1 MQNIGNT
8 YQTKQSEF
16 ATSGK
21 TVKTDVKA
29 AFDFAA
35 IFSDLNAKSDS
46 HTNLSNVMASA
57 KDNRL
62 NAVKQSNTKKTAA
75 KEDLRKD
82 NSINKDNE
90 DPEEKKTKNKDK
102 TTVTEDLSLALK
114 DLNALLEESN
124 QEDLQVQID
133 PATASKDFLS
143 VPEDNLDLASDYV
156 PTELVVETKVNQH
169 TDNANVTDDTVD
181 LVLASNSNN
190 SKLLNQLKQFANTQ
204 DTEVLDLSTDKLKE
218 FLAKVDV
225 SSLSEQDF
233 ATFKFLKEQSVALDS
248 PKPLLNLQQQ
258 LATLSNVKLT
268 AVTNDPLLDTKVSVS
283 NLLNELD
290 GKVNLNTDTTSI
302 SADEDF
308 GFKDFENIEN
318 SLKLSKLLDDELQD
332 LDTKEQINSIMDAK
346 DKANANTLAR
356 SLELLKQVSSGMNVS
371 PRLNMTSSDRVDSNL
386 VASKTTLESAL
397 MEKQAT
403 AFSSNSAFE
412 NGSFSENSNSQQ
424 SFNQNFLNSL
434 NQANKTV
441 STESKPTLNQ
451 TPDLLTLSKNLKEN
465 AEALTEKVMKMASR
479 NLKSM
484 VLDLNPTNLGKMK
497 ITLDLTNA
505 DEIAKISIGA
515 SQAGTRAL
523 VESTLESLKETLKQN
538 FIEAQTDV
546 VDYEEGEPNHEQYA
560 SGDEQHQPQHESS
573 QDERADNG
581 ILFASDENSE
591 NETENSQLNDL
602 ENINNS
608 QNANGI
614 SYFA

>member
-102 TTVTEDLSLALK
+102 TTVTEDLSLALN
-114 DLNALLEESN
+114 DLNALLNDTN

-133 PATASKDFLS
+133 PAASKDFLS
-143 VPEDNLDLASDYV
+143 VSQDNLDLASDYV

-190 SKLLNQLKQFANTQ
+190 SKLLNQLKQFANAQ

-268 AVTNDPLLDTKVSVS
+268 AATNDPLLDTKVSVS
-283 NLLNELD
+283 NLLKELE

-523 VESTLESLKETLKQN
+523 VESTLDSLKETLKQN

-560 SGDEQHQPQHESS
+560 SDDEQHQPQHESS
-573 QDERADNG
+573 QQKSSDNG

-591 NETENSQLNDL
+591 RETENSQLNDL

>member
-190 SKLLNQLKQFANTQ
+190 SKLLNQLKQFANAQ

-258 LATLSNVKLT
+258 LATLSNGKLT
-268 AVTNDPLLDTKVSVS
+268 VANDPLLNTKVSVS
-283 NLLNELD
+283 NLLKELE

-497 ITLDLTNA
+497 ITLDLTTA

-523 VESTLESLKETLKQN
+523 VESTLDSLKETLKQN

-560 SGDEQHQPQHESS
+560 SDDEQHQPQHESS
-573 QDERADNG
+573 QQKSSDNG

-591 NETENSQLNDL
+591 RETENSQLNDL

>member
-102 TTVTEDLSLALK
+102 TTVTEDLSLALN
-114 DLNALLEESN
+114 DLNALLNDTN

-133 PATASKDFLS
+133 PAASKDFLS
-143 VPEDNLDLASDYV
+143 VSQDNLDLASDYV
-156 PTELVVETKVNQH
+156 PTDLVVEAMVNQH

-190 SKLLNQLKQFANTQ
+190 SKLLNQLKQFANAQ

-258 LATLSNVKLT
+258 LATLSNGKLT
-268 AVTNDPLLDTKVSVS
+268 VANDPLLNTKVSVS
-283 NLLNELD
+283 NLLKDLE

-371 PRLNMTSSDRVDSNL
+371 PRMNMTSSDRVDSNL

-523 VESTLESLKETLKQN
+523 VESTLDSLKETLKQN

-573 QDERADNG
+573 QQKSSDNG
-581 ILFASDENSE
+581 ILFDSDENSE
-591 NETENSQLNDL
+591 RETENSQLNDL

-608 QNANGI
+608 QNATGI

>member
-258 LATLSNVKLT
+258 LATLSNGKLT
-268 AVTNDPLLDTKVSVS
+268 VANDPLLNTKVSVS
-283 NLLNELD
+283 NLLKELE

-371 PRLNMTSSDRVDSNL
+371 PRMNMTSSDRVDSNL

-497 ITLDLTNA
+497 ITLDLTSA

-523 VESTLESLKETLKQN
+523 VESTLDSLKETLKQN

-560 SGDEQHQPQHESS
+560 SDDEQHQPQHESS
-573 QDERADNG
+573 QQKSSDNG

-591 NETENSQLNDL
+591 RETENSQLNDL

>member
-46 HTNLSNVMASA
+46 HTNLSNVVASA

-62 NAVKQSNTKKTAA
+62 NAVKQNNTKKTTA
-75 KEDLRKD
+75 KD
-82 NSINKDNE
+82 NSISDEKE
-90 DPEEKKTKNKDK
+90 EPEEKKAKNKDK
-102 TTVTEDLSLALK
+102 TTVTEDLSLALN
-114 DLNALLEESN
+114 DLNALLEETN

-133 PATASKDFLS
+133 PAASKDFLS
-143 VPEDNLDLASDYV
+143 VSQDNLDLASDYV
-156 PTELVVETKVNQH
+156 PTDLVVEAKVNQH

-190 SKLLNQLKQFANTQ
+190 SKLLNQLKQFANAQ

-258 LATLSNVKLT
+258 LATLSNGKLT
-268 AVTNDPLLDTKVSVS
+268 VANDPLLNTKVSVS
-283 NLLNELD
+283 NLLKELE

-371 PRLNMTSSDRVDSNL
+371 PRMNMTSSDRVDSNL

-497 ITLDLTNA
+497 ITLDLTSA

-523 VESTLESLKETLKQN
+523 VESTLDSLKETLKQN

-560 SGDEQHQPQHESS
+560 SDDEQHQPQHESS
-573 QDERADNG
+573 QQKSSDNG

-591 NETENSQLNDL
+591 RETENSQLNDL

>member
-46 HTNLSNVMASA
+46 HSNLTNVVASA

-62 NAVKQSNTKKTAA
+62 NAVKQNNTKKTTA
-75 KEDLRKD
+75 KD
-82 NSINKDNE
+82 NSISDEKE
-90 DPEEKKTKNKDK
+90 EPEEKKAKNKDK
-102 TTVTEDLSLALK
+102 TTVTEDLSLALN
-114 DLNALLEESN
+114 DLNALLEETN

-258 LATLSNVKLT
+258 LATLSNGKLT
-268 AVTNDPLLDTKVSVS
+268 VANDPLLDTKVSVS
-283 NLLNELD
+283 NLLKELE

-523 VESTLESLKETLKQN
+523 VESTLDSLKETLKQN

-560 SGDEQHQPQHESS
+560 SDDEQHQPQHESS
-573 QDERADNG
+573 QQKSSDNG

-591 NETENSQLNDL
+591 RETENSQLNDL

>member
-46 HTNLSNVMASA
+46 HSNLANVMASA

-62 NAVKQSNTKKTAA
+62 NAVKQNNQKKTTA
-75 KEDLRKD
+75 KD
-82 NSINKDNE
+82 NSVQDENE
-90 DPEEKKTKNKDK
+90 GSEKKKAKNKDK
-102 TTVTEDLSLALK
+102 TSVTEDLSLALK
-114 DLNALLEESN
+114 DLNALLDETN
-124 QEDLQVQID
+124 QEDLKGQI
-133 PATASKDFLS
+133 
-143 VPEDNLDLASDYV
+143 DLASGCLSKD
-156 PTELVVETKVNQH
+156 LVVDANQN
-169 TDNANVTDDTVD
+169 TSNTNATEDCVD
-181 LVLASNSNN
+181 LVLASNNN
-190 SKLLNQLKQFANTQ
+190 SKLLKQLKQFANAQ
-204 DTEVLDLSTDKLKE
+204 DTEVLDLSTAKLKE

-233 ATFKFLKEQSVALDS
+233 ATFKFLKEQSVTLDGS
-248 PKPLLNLQQQ
+248 KTLFNLQQQ
-258 LATLSNVKLT
+258 LVAYGKLT
-268 AVTNDPLLDTKVSVS
+268 DANDPLLNTKVSIS

-371 PRLNMTSSDRVDSNL
+371 PRMNMTSSDRVDSNL

-441 STESKPTLNQ
+441 STESKSTLNQ

-523 VESTLESLKETLKQN
+523 VESTLDSLKETLKQN

-560 SGDEQHQPQHESS
+560 SDDEQHQPQHESS
-573 QDERADNG
+573 QQKSSDNG

-591 NETENSQLNDL
+591 RETENSQLNDL

>member
-102 TTVTEDLSLALK
+102 TTVTEDLSLALN
-114 DLNALLEESN
+114 DLNALLNDTN

-133 PATASKDFLS
+133 PAASKDFLS
-143 VPEDNLDLASDYV
+143 VSQDNLDLASDYV
-156 PTELVVETKVNQH
+156 PTDLVVEAKVNQH

-190 SKLLNQLKQFANTQ
+190 SKLLNQLKQFANAQ

-248 PKPLLNLQQQ
+248 SKPLLNLQQQ
-258 LATLSNVKLT
+258 LATLSNGKLT
-268 AVTNDPLLDTKVSVS
+268 VANDPLLNTKVSVS
-283 NLLNELD
+283 NLLKELE

-371 PRLNMTSSDRVDSNL
+371 PRMNMTSSDRVDSNL

-523 VESTLESLKETLKQN
+523 VESTLDSLKETLKQN

-560 SGDEQHQPQHESS
+560 SDDEQHQPQHESS
-573 QDERADNG
+573 QQKSSDNG

-591 NETENSQLNDL
+591 RETENSQLNDL

>member
-29 AFDFAA
+29 AFDFAV

-102 TTVTEDLSLALK
+102 TTVTEDLSLALN
-114 DLNALLEESN
+114 DLNALLNDTN

-133 PATASKDFLS
+133 PAASKDFLS
-143 VPEDNLDLASDYV
+143 VSQDNLDLASDYV
-156 PTELVVETKVNQH
+156 PTDLVVEAKVNQH

-190 SKLLNQLKQFANTQ
+190 SKLLNQLKQFANAQ

-268 AVTNDPLLDTKVSVS
+268 AATNDPLLDTKVSVS
-283 NLLNELD
+283 NLLNELE

-497 ITLDLTNA
+497 ITLDLTSA

-523 VESTLESLKETLKQN
+523 VESTLDSLKETLKQN

-560 SGDEQHQPQHESS
+560 SDDERHQPQHESS
-573 QDERADNG
+573 QQKSSDNG

-591 NETENSQLNDL
+591 RETENSQLNDL

>member
-29 AFDFAA
+29 AFDFAV

-102 TTVTEDLSLALK
+102 TTVTEDLSLALN
-114 DLNALLEESN
+114 DINALLNDTN

-133 PATASKDFLS
+133 PAASKDFLS
-143 VPEDNLDLASDYV
+143 VSQDNLDLASDYV
-156 PTELVVETKVNQH
+156 PTDLVVEAKVNQH

-190 SKLLNQLKQFANTQ
+190 SKLLNQLKQFANAQ

-258 LATLSNVKLT
+258 LATLSNGKLT
-268 AVTNDPLLDTKVSVS
+268 VANDPLLNTKVSVS
-283 NLLNELD
+283 NLLKELE

-371 PRLNMTSSDRVDSNL
+371 PRMNMTSSDRVDSNL

-523 VESTLESLKETLKQN
+523 VESTLDSLKETLKQN

-560 SGDEQHQPQHESS
+560 SDDEQHQPQHESS
-573 QDERADNG
+573 QQKSSDNG

-591 NETENSQLNDL
+591 RETENSQLNDL

>member
-258 LATLSNVKLT
+258 LATLSNGKLT
-268 AVTNDPLLDTKVSVS
+268 VANDPLLNTKVSVS
-283 NLLNELD
+283 NLLKELE

-523 VESTLESLKETLKQN
+523 VESTLDSLKETLKQN

-560 SGDEQHQPQHESS
+560 SDDEQHQPQHESS
-573 QDERADNG
+573 QQKSSDNG

-591 NETENSQLNDL
+591 RETENSQLNDL

>member
-62 NAVKQSNTKKTAA
+62 NAVKQNNQKKTTA
-75 KEDLRKD
+75 KD
-82 NSINKDNE
+82 NSVQDENE
-90 DPEEKKTKNKDK
+90 GSEKKKAKNKDK

-268 AVTNDPLLDTKVSVS
+268 AATNDPLLDTKVSVS
-283 NLLNELD
+283 NLLNELE

-497 ITLDLTNA
+497 ITLDLTSA

-523 VESTLESLKETLKQN
+523 VESTLDSLKETLKQN

-560 SGDEQHQPQHESS
+560 SDDEQHQPQHESS
-573 QDERADNG
+573 QQKSSDNG

-591 NETENSQLNDL
+591 RETENSQLNDL

>member
-102 TTVTEDLSLALK
+102 TTVTEDLSLALN
-114 DLNALLEESN
+114 DLNALLNDTN

-133 PATASKDFLS
+133 PAASKDFLS
-143 VPEDNLDLASDYV
+143 VSQDNLDLASDYV
-156 PTELVVETKVNQH
+156 PTDLVVEAKVNQH

-190 SKLLNQLKQFANTQ
+190 SKLLNQLKQFANAQ

-268 AVTNDPLLDTKVSVS
+268 AATNDPLLDTKVSVS
-283 NLLNELD
+283 NLLNELE

-318 SLKLSKLLDDELQD
+318 SFKLSKLLDDELQD

-371 PRLNMTSSDRVDSNL
+371 PRMNMTSSDRVDSNL

-497 ITLDLTNA
+497 ITLDLTSA

-523 VESTLESLKETLKQN
+523 VESTLDSLKETLKQN

-560 SGDEQHQPQHESS
+560 SDDEQHQPQHESS
-573 QDERADNG
+573 QQKSSDNG

-591 NETENSQLNDL
+591 RETENSQLNDL

>member
-102 TTVTEDLSLALK
+102 TTVTEDLSLALN
-114 DLNALLEESN
+114 DLNALLNDTN

-258 LATLSNVKLT
+258 LATLSNGKLT
-268 AVTNDPLLDTKVSVS
+268 VANDPLLNTKVSVS
-283 NLLNELD
+283 NLLKELE

-523 VESTLESLKETLKQN
+523 VESTLDSLKETLKQN

-560 SGDEQHQPQHESS
+560 SDDEQHQPQHESS
-573 QDERADNG
+573 QQKSSDNG

-591 NETENSQLNDL
+591 RETENSQLNDL

>member
-62 NAVKQSNTKKTAA
+62 NAVKQNNQKKTTA
-75 KEDLRKD
+75 KD
-82 NSINKDNE
+82 NSVQDENE
-90 DPEEKKTKNKDK
+90 GSEKKKAKNKDK
-102 TTVTEDLSLALK
+102 TSVTEDLSLALN
-114 DLNALLEESN
+114 DLNALLNDTN

-133 PATASKDFLS
+133 PAASKDFLS
-143 VPEDNLDLASDYV
+143 VSQDNLDLASDYV

-190 SKLLNQLKQFANTQ
+190 SKLLNQLKQFANAQ
-204 DTEVLDLSTDKLKE
+204 DTEVLDLSSDKLKE

-268 AVTNDPLLDTKVSVS
+268 AATNDPLLDTKVSVS
-283 NLLNELD
+283 NLLKELE

-371 PRLNMTSSDRVDSNL
+371 PRMNMTSSDRVDSNL

-441 STESKPTLNQ
+441 STESKSTFNQ

-523 VESTLESLKETLKQN
+523 VESTLDSLKETLKQN

-560 SGDEQHQPQHESS
+560 SDDEQHQPQHESS
-573 QDERADNG
+573 QQKSSDNG

-591 NETENSQLNDL
+591 RETENSQLNDL

>member
-29 AFDFAA
+29 AFDFAV

-114 DLNALLEESN
+114 DLNALLNDTN

-181 LVLASNSNN
+181 LVLASNPNN

-268 AVTNDPLLDTKVSVS
+268 AATNDPLLDTKVSVS
-283 NLLNELD
+283 NLLNELE

-371 PRLNMTSSDRVDSNL
+371 PRMNMTSSDRVDSNL

-523 VESTLESLKETLKQN
+523 VESTLDSLKETLKQN

-560 SGDEQHQPQHESS
+560 SDDEQHQPQHESS
-573 QDERADNG
+573 QQKSSDNG

-591 NETENSQLNDL
+591 RETENSQLNDL

>member
-133 PATASKDFLS
+133 PAASKDFLS
-143 VPEDNLDLASDYV
+143 VSQDNLDLASDYV
-156 PTELVVETKVNQH
+156 PTDLVVEAKVNQH

-190 SKLLNQLKQFANTQ
+190 SKLLNQLKQFANAQ

-248 PKPLLNLQQQ
+248 PKTLLNLQQQ
-258 LATLSNVKLT
+258 LATLSNGKLT
-268 AVTNDPLLDTKVSVS
+268 VANDPLLNTKVSVS
-283 NLLNELD
+283 NLLKELE

-497 ITLDLTNA
+497 ITLDLTSA

-523 VESTLESLKETLKQN
+523 VESTLDSLKETLKQN

-560 SGDEQHQPQHESS
+560 SDDEQHQPQHESS
-573 QDERADNG
+573 QQKSSDNG

>member
-62 NAVKQSNTKKTAA
+62 NAVKQNNTKKTTA
-75 KEDLRKD
+75 KD
-82 NSINKDNE
+82 NSISDEKE
-90 DPEEKKTKNKDK
+90 EPEEKKAKNKDK
-102 TTVTEDLSLALK
+102 TTVTEDLSLALN

-190 SKLLNQLKQFANTQ
+190 SKLLNQLKQFANAQ

-268 AVTNDPLLDTKVSVS
+268 AATNDPLLDTKVSVS
-283 NLLNELD
+283 NLLNELE

-371 PRLNMTSSDRVDSNL
+371 PRMNMTSSDRVDSNL

-497 ITLDLTNA
+497 ITLDLTSA

-523 VESTLESLKETLKQN
+523 VESTLDSLKETLKQN

-560 SGDEQHQPQHESS
+560 SDDEQHQPQHESS
-573 QDERADNG
+573 QQKSSDNG

-591 NETENSQLNDL
+591 RETENSQLNDL

>member
-46 HTNLSNVMASA
+46 HSNLANVMASA

-102 TTVTEDLSLALK
+102 TTVTEDLSLALN
-114 DLNALLEESN
+114 DLNALLNDTN

-133 PATASKDFLS
+133 PAASKDFLS
-143 VPEDNLDLASDYV
+143 VSQDNLDLASDYV
-156 PTELVVETKVNQH
+156 PTDLVVEAKVNQH

-190 SKLLNQLKQFANTQ
+190 SKLLNQLKQFANAQ

-233 ATFKFLKEQSVALDS
+233 ATLDS

-258 LATLSNVKLT
+258 LATLSNGKLT
-268 AVTNDPLLDTKVSVS
+268 VANDPLLNTKVSVS
-283 NLLNELD
+283 NLLKELE

-371 PRLNMTSSDRVDSNL
+371 PRMNMTSSDRVDSNL

-523 VESTLESLKETLKQN
+523 VESTLDSLKETLKQN

-546 VDYEEGEPNHEQYA
+546 VDYEDEAQNHEQYA
-560 SGDEQHQPQHESS
+560 SDDEQHQSQHESS
-573 QDERADNG
+573 QQKSSDNG

-591 NETENSQLNDL
+591 RETENSQLNDL

>member
-102 TTVTEDLSLALK
+102 TTVTEDLSLALN

-258 LATLSNVKLT
+258 LATLSNGKLT
-268 AVTNDPLLDTKVSVS
+268 VANDPLLNTKVSVS
-283 NLLNELD
+283 NLLKELE

-371 PRLNMTSSDRVDSNL
+371 PRMNMTSSDRVDSNL

-497 ITLDLTNA
+497 ITLDLTSA

-523 VESTLESLKETLKQN
+523 VESTLDSLKETLKQN

-573 QDERADNG
+573 QQKSSDNG

-591 NETENSQLNDL
+591 RETENSQLNDL